1 MSTLQGALTGLLAGG
16 LYALMAAGLSVSWG
30 VLRIINLTHF
40 GLILL
45 GAYLTFQLAVSWR
58 IDPILTLAVTVP
70 ALFVLGALVQ
80 WGFDRLGITELNSLL
95 LSFGL
100 LVVIVQAVLNTWT
113 ADFQRMN
120 AEVNPYATR
129 SVELGRL
136 AFPVPTLLAFGL
148 ALLLIGGAHLA
159 LQRTFTGRALRAF
172 AQDRAVAAAFGIDHR
187 RIGILLAG
195 IAGGSAAVAGML
207 FALSSALTPATA
219 FEWFGTV
226 FAVVILGGIG
236 HVLGTLVAGL
246 LVGALSGVV
255 AVLASPATEPFVLF
269 AMIILAL
276 LLRPRGLFART
287 GPA

>member
-1 MSTLQGALTGLLAGG
+1 VTTLQALLTGALVGG

-45 GAYLTFQLAVSWR
+45 GAYLTFELASSWR
-58 IDPILTLAVTVP
+58 MEPLLTLVATVP
-70 ALFVLGALVQ
+70 VLVAAGALLQ

-100 LVVIVQAVLNTWT
+100 LVVLVQLVSNVWT
-113 ADFQRMN
+113 ADFQRMT
-120 AEVNPYATR
+120 AAVNPYATR
-129 SVELGRL
+129 SLRVAGLV
-136 AFPVPTLLAFGL
+136 FPLPTMLAFGL
-148 ALLLIGGAHLA
+148 AVVLIGGAHVA
-159 LQRTFTGRALRAF
+159 LQRTFAGRALRAF
-172 AQDRAVAAAFGIDHR
+172 AQDRTVAAAFGIDHR
-187 RIGILLAG
+187 RIGVLLAG
-195 IAGGSAAVAGML
+195 IAGGTAAVAGML

-255 AVLASPATEPFVLF
+255 SVLASPATEPFVLF
-269 AMIILAL
+269 SLIILAL
-276 LLRPRGLFART
+276 LLRPQGLFARA
-287 GPA
+287 GAR

>member
-1 MSTLQGALTGLLAGG
+1 VTTLQALLTGALVGG

-45 GAYLTFQLAVSWR
+45 GAYLTFELASSWR
-58 IDPILTLAVTVP
+58 MDPLLTLVATVP
-70 ALFVLGALVQ
+70 VLVAAGALLQ

-100 LVVIVQAVLNTWT
+100 LVVLVQLVSNVWT
-113 ADFQRMN
+113 ADFQRMT
-120 AEVNPYATR
+120 AAVNPYATR
-129 SVELGRL
+129 SLSVGGLV
-136 AFPVPTLLAFGL
+136 FPLPTMLAFGL
-148 ALLLIGGAHLA
+148 AVALIGGAHVA
-159 LQRTFTGRALRAF
+159 LQRTFAGRALRAF
-172 AQDRAVAAAFGIDHR
+172 AQDRTVAAAFGIDHR
-187 RIGILLAG
+187 RIGVLLAG
-195 IAGGSAAVAGML
+195 IAGGTAAVAGML

-255 AVLASPATEPFVLF
+255 SVLASPATEPFVLF
-269 AMIILAL
+269 SLIILAL
-276 LLRPRGLFART
+276 LLRPQGLFARA
-287 GPA
+287 GAH

>member
-1 MSTLQGALTGLLAGG
+1 MSSVQAALTGVLVGG

-30 VLRIINLTHF
+30 VLRVINLTHF

-45 GAYLTFQLAVSWR
+45 GAYLTFQFATAWS
-58 IDPILTLAVTVP
+58 IDPILTLLLTVP
-70 ALFVLGALVQ
+70 ALFVAGALMQ
-80 WGFDRLGITELNSLL
+80 WAFDRLGVSELNSLL

-100 LVVIVQAVLNTWT
+100 LVIIVQAVSNVWT
-113 ADFQRMN
+113 ADFQRMT
-120 AEVNPYATR
+120 AAQNPYATR
-129 SVELGRL
+129 SIGVGRL
-136 AFPVPTLLAFGL
+136 VFPLTTLLAFLL
-148 ALLLIGGAHLA
+148 ALVLIGAAHVA

-172 AQDRAVAAAFGIDHR
+172 AQDRTVAAAFGIDHR

-195 IAGGSAAVAGML
+195 LAGATAAVAGML

-246 LVGALSGVV
+246 LVGALSGLVS
-255 AVLASPATEPFVLF
+255 VLASPATEPFVLF
-269 AMIILAL
+269 SLIILAL
-276 LLRPRGLFART
+276 LLRPNGLFSRAGAR
-287 GPA
+287 

>member
-1 MSTLQGALTGLLAGG
+1 MSSVQAALTGVLVGG

-30 VLRIINLTHF
+30 VLRVINLTHF

-45 GAYLTFQLAVSWR
+45 GAYLTFQFATSLS
-58 IDPILTLAVTVP
+58 IDPIVTLVLTVP
-70 ALFVLGALVQ
+70 AMFVAGALMQ
-80 WGFDRLGITELNSLL
+80 WAFDRLGVSELNSLL

-100 LVVIVQAVLNTWT
+100 LVIIVQAVSNIWT
-113 ADFQRMN
+113 ADFQRMT
-120 AEVNPYATR
+120 AAQNPYATR
-129 SVELGRL
+129 SIGAGRL
-136 AFPVPTLLAFGL
+136 VFPLTTLLAF
-148 ALLLIGGAHLA
+148 AFAVVLIGAAHIA

-172 AQDRAVAAAFGIDHR
+172 AQDRTIAAAFGIDHR

-195 IAGGSAAVAGML
+195 LSGATAGVAGML

-246 LVGALSGVV
+246 LVGALSGLVS
-255 AVLASPATEPFVLF
+255 VLASPATEPFVLF
-269 AMIILAL
+269 SLIILAL
-276 LLRPRGLFART
+276 LLRPHGLFARA
-287 GPA
+287 GAH